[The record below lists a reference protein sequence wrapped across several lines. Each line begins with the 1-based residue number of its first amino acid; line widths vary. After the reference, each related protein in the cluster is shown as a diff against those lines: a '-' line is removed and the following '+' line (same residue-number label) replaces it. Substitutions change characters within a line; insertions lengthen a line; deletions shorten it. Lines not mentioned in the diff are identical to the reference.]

1 MSVCMSL
8 CHVFA
13 YFVGK
18 IILAGWENEDENED
32 GDDDGDGDGGKLR
45 MLTTKPMIRL
55 FDFPPNSPSLFLLD
69 IHLYVYHLYIPI
81 HIYIKDIQRKF
92 SVFKDLSVLCY

>member
-1 MSVCMSL
+1 MLKCMYVCMSVCMSL

-32 GDDDGDGDGGKLR
+32 GDDDGGKLR
-45 MLTTKPMIRL
+45 KLTTKPMIRL
-55 FDFPPNSPSLFLLD
+55 FDFPPNSPSPFLLD
-69 IHLYVYHLYIPI
+69 IHL
-81 HIYIKDIQRKF
+81 
-92 SVFKDLSVLCY
+92 